1 MILLALGP
9 IGWAITGLWLAVD
22 IAGPAFRKTVP
33 AVIHVA
39 MLRQMLKNKVT
50 IGIVGDGS
58 SGKDSLCESVFGI
71 QTKSKSAVAGSTDTI
86 ESYPLGSSGA
96 VELLNFPGFNDVR
109 ELVNNHVQER
119 LNHSDVFIFVVDI
132 NRGVSN
138 TDVQIL
144 ESLKQKCK
152 PILVC
157 LNKCDLPRP
166 NELDAL
172 KQTAY
177 QRLIQVDSIIET
189 ILDPDPRLAS
199 NPQGT
204 KQVSEWVLKQIEVQ
218 NKNTAGIIFNEK
230 LF

>member
-1 MILLALGP
+1 M
-9 IGWAITGLWLAVD
+9 
-22 IAGPAFRKTVP
+22 
-33 AVIHVA
+33 
-39 MLRQMLKNKVT
+39 
-50 IGIVGDGS
+50 
-58 SGKDSLCESVFGI
+58 
-71 QTKSKSAVAGSTDTI
+71 
-86 ESYPLGSSGA
+86 
-96 VELLNFPGFNDVR
+96 ELLNFPGFNDVR